1 MKSLHK
7 KRLMMLVAI
16 LLSPLFLITL
26 VIGLNVFNP
35 MFMSTFE
42 IENNTDTEIL
52 VTPIG
57 TIGRSGDCYPLAYSA
72 SSTFN
77 ISVPFSADYPI
88 APGGVWEFTY
98 TNDDI
103 YFSDILVRRASQEYR
118 VFSIGSLP
126 TKDRDSVQEYLR
138 YEITDLELASLAQQ
152 KHLAVLPEG
161 WSRVWTIYLLS
172 ALSFASPVLFFRAL
186 RMKA

>member
-1 MKSLHK
+1 MTSRHK

-16 LLSPLFLITL
+16 LLSPLFLLAL
-26 VIGLNVFNP
+26 VDGLNVFNP

-42 IENNTDTEIL
+42 IENKTDTEIL

-57 TIGRSGDCYPLAYSA
+57 AIGRSGDCYPLAHSA

-77 ISVPFSADYPI
+77 ISVPYSADYPI

-126 TKDRDSVQEYLR
+126 TKDGNTVQEHIR
-138 YEITDLELASLAQQ
+138 YEITDLDSAPLAQQ
-152 KHLAVLPEG
+152 KHLVVLPEG
-161 WSRVWTIYLLS
+161 WSRIWTIYLLD
-172 ALSFASPVLFFRAL
+172 ALGLASPVLFFRAL
-186 RMKA
+186 RMKD